1 MQAHVTFD
9 IVKCTP
15 ATILVKW
22 KTLAMKSI
30 KISASFPPQYFD
42 KKAADD
48 SVLICGI
55 DEVGRGCLAGPIV
68 VAAAMLKPSVL
79 IETPMP
85 FITDSKKM
93 SVTQRQ
99 IAYTWLIENSWYAL
113 ASVSHREIDQENIY
127 QATLLAMQ
135 RAVDQLMASTPRRPA
150 AIFVDA
156 MPSLCLPEAY
166 LSEAKQTHT
175 IAELTPDD
183 PFTNPWGKIISFCH
197 GEEQCLAIAAASVI
211 AKVTRDRT
219 MEQLESVFP
228 GYGLAAHKGYATPIH
243 KNALQAKGLSLIH
256 RASFCSFLDNEPTAP
271 QQIDLFPAAHKHTP
285 PPFEEIS

>member
-1 MQAHVTFD
+1 MQAYVTFD

-30 KISASFPPQYFD
+30 KISVPFPLQYFD
-42 KKAADD
+42 KKAAADN
-48 SVLICGI
+48 VLICGI
-55 DEVGRGCLAGPIV
+55 DEVGRGCLAGPVV

-93 SVTQRQ
+93 SSAQRQ
-99 IAYTWLIENSWYAL
+99 IAYTWLLENSWYAL
-113 ASVSHREIDQENIY
+113 ASVSHREIDAENIY

-135 RAVDQLMASTPRRPA
+135 RAVAQLMASTPQRPA

-156 MPSLCLPEAY
+156 MPSLCLPDTS
-166 LSEAKQTHT
+166 LSK
-175 IAELTPDD
+175 AETPGNMVRHNPDD

-211 AKVTRDRT
+211 AKVTRDKT

-243 KNALQAKGLSLIH
+243 KNAVTAKGLSLIH
-256 RASFCSFLDNEPTAP
+256 RASFCSFLDQTPSIP
-271 QQIDLFPAAHKHTP
+271 QQIDLFPAIPK
-285 PPFEEIS
+285 PFEACRT

>member
-1 MQAHVTFD
+1 MQAYVTFD

-30 KISASFPPQYFD
+30 KISVPFPLQYFD
-42 KKAADD
+42 KKATADN
-48 SVLICGI
+48 VLICGI
-55 DEVGRGCLAGPIV
+55 DEVGRGCLAGPVV

-93 SVTQRQ
+93 SSAQRQ
-99 IAYTWLIENSWYAL
+99 IAYTWLLENSWYAL
-113 ASVSHREIDQENIY
+113 ASVSHRAIDEENIY

-135 RAVDQLMASTPRRPA
+135 RAVAQLMASTAQRPA

-156 MPSLCLPEAY
+156 MPSLCLPDTY
-166 LSEAKQTHT
+166 LSKAETPEN
-175 IAELTPDD
+175 IARLNPDD

-211 AKVTRDRT
+211 AKVTRDKT

-256 RASFCSFLDNEPTAP
+256 RASFCSFLDQTPNVP
-271 QQIDLFPAAHKHTP
+271 QQIDLFPAAHKHTS
-285 PPFEEIS
+285 PPF